1 MTDINAKAFTTA
13 CPECDLMLN
22 IPALAPGARASC
34 PRCGHLVTSH
44 IKDGFDRAL
53 AFAFAGVILLSVA
66 CSFPFMA
73 FARSGFSNSMTL
85 PQTALALYEHGAIA
99 LSGLVFGFII
109 VVPVAL
115 LIALITVLL
124 AIRIGQKSPYLAL
137 LGRAIFILSPWS
149 MVEVF
154 VIGVIVSL
162 VKLAAMATVTLGIS
176 FWSYIAFAICFTAAF
191 ASLDRHDAW
200 DAIEEL
206 SK

>member
-13 CPECDLMLN
+13 CLECDLLLD
-22 IPALAPGARASC
+22 IPALAPGARANC

-44 IKDGFDRAL
+44 VKDGFDRSL
-53 AFAFAGVILLSVA
+53 AFALAGVILLSVA

-85 PQTALALYEHGAIA
+85 PQTALALYEHGAVA

-115 LIALITVLL
+115 LIILITVVL
-124 AIRIGQKSPYLAL
+124 AIRIGHKSPYLAL
-137 LGRAIFILSPWS
+137 LGRSIFILTPWS

-154 VIGVIVSL
+154 VIGVLVSL
-162 VKLAAMATVTLGIS
+162 VKIAAMATVILGVS
-176 FWSYIAFAICFTAAF
+176 FWAYIGFAVCFTATL
-191 ASLDRHDAW
+191 SNLDRLQMW
-200 DAIEEL
+200 REIEACTA
-206 SK
+206 

>member
-1 MTDINAKAFTTA
+1 MASNDSHAFKTA
-13 CPECDLMLN
+13 CLECDLLLD
-22 IPALAPGARASC
+22 IPALAPGARANC

-44 IKDGFDRAL
+44 VKDGFDRSL
-53 AFAFAGVILLSVA
+53 AFALAGVILLSVA

-85 PQTALALYEHGAIA
+85 PQTAFALYEHGAIA

-115 LIALITVLL
+115 LIILITVVL
-124 AIRIGQKSPYLAL
+124 AIRIGHKSPYLAL
-137 LGRAIFILSPWS
+137 LGRSIFILTPWS

-176 FWSYIAFAICFTAAF
+176 FWAYIGFAICFTAAF
-191 ASLDRHDAW
+191 ASLDKHDAW

-206 SK
+206 RT